1 MIIDFISDTEYL
13 VSGVTLEDIQ
23 NQRYCVFDFE
33 ATGIDHESEY
43 ITQIGA
49 VLIEGNKI
57 LEEKTFNTYIKSPK
71 KIPEAVERF
80 TGVYNK
86 YLENAPTVTQTYKE
100 FQRFTKDT
108 ILVTHAGYEFDL
120 PLLNR
125 ECQRNNLDMLTNK
138 CLDTKALFS
147 YLYPEIKDI
156 IRTDFLVKY
165 YGIKNDD
172 LRRHDALDDSKLI
185 ARIFVTLLKEFKN
198 RGKSNIDFSD
208 PVKVKR
214 FEIIPMT

>member
-1 MIIDFISDTEYL
+1 MNIDFISDTEYL
-13 VSGVTLEDIQ
+13 VSGVTLKDIQ

-86 YLENAPTVTQTYKE
+86 YLENAPTLTQTYKE

-125 ECQRNNLDMLTNK
+125 ECQRNNLDMLTNT

-156 IRTDFLVKY
+156 IWTDFLVKY

-185 ARIFVTLLKEFKN
+185 ARIFVTLLKEFEK
-198 RGKSNIDFSD
+198 RGKSDIDFID
-208 PVKVKR
+208 PVRVKR
-214 FEIIPMT
+214 FEVIPMT